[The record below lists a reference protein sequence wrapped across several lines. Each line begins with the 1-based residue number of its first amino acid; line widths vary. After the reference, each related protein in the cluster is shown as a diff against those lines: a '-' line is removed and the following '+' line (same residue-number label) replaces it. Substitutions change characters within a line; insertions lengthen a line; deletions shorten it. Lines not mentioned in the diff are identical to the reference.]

1 MRSVRAS
8 GTRGCCVS
16 DRQCVQQAPSALRH
30 LALHGVAASS
40 PVHRR
45 GGRVGQKSWSDTCNG
60 AECIGGAD
68 HLMLATRAAAR
79 VYMETVFLNYYT
91 WPSCSRWTHREPF
104 RCDIDGPAK
113 ALGFEGLTSG
123 LLMSHGIGICK
134 TGLMRHSVRSR
145 SASGMRSMEAWI
157 RSLSHH
163 RPSLPLRPLGNRNH
177 SDKTPLCFSGLAR

>member
-1 MRSVRAS
+1 MGAAFPTDNVFNRPLPPFDTWPSTASQPRLLYTEGEEELVR
-8 GTRGCCVS
+8 
-16 DRQCVQQAPSALRH
+16 
-30 LALHGVAASS
+30 
-40 PVHRR
+40 
-45 GGRVGQKSWSDTCNG
+45 RVGLTRAMERSASVG
-60 AECIGGAD
+60 RIIS
-68 HLMLATRAAAR
+68 LMLATRAAAR

>member
-1 MRSVRAS
+1 MGAAFPTDNVFNRPLPPFDTWPSTAS
-8 GTRGCCVS
+8 QPRLLYTEGEEELVMS
-16 DRQCVQQAPSALRH
+16 
-30 LALHGVAASS
+30 
-40 PVHRR
+40 
-45 GGRVGQKSWSDTCNG
+45 SDTCNG